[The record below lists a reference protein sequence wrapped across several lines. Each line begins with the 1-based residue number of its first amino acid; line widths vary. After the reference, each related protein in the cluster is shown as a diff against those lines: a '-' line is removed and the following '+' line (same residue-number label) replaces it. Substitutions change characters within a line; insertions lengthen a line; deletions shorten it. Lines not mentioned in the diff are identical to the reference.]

1 MDGHHQITVYLGGP
15 MTGKI
20 LAEAMEW
27 RDRTTS
33 VLVAHGFRVL
43 SPLRGKTSSLPM
55 AEPIQAAAHR
65 RASLRDEALLG
76 RDRNDVKEADI
87 GLFNLLGAE
96 VASIGTVG
104 EIILAHEFRKFSIV
118 IMEKSSIHDHPFIRA
133 AASVVVRTLDEG
145 IECVLEWAGVSE

>member
-1 MDGHHQITVYLGGP
+1 
-15 MTGKI
+15 MTGKT
-20 LAEAMEW
+20 LREAMEW
-27 RDRTTS
+27 REHTTS
-33 VLVAHGFRVL
+33 VLVSHGLCVL

-55 AEPIQAAAHR
+55 DATMSAVQSR
-65 RASLRDEALLG
+65 RASLKDEALLG
-76 RDRNDVKEADI
+76 RDRNDLKESDI
-87 GLFNLLGAE
+87 GLFNLLGAD

-133 AASVVVRTLDEG
+133 AASVVVRTLEEG